1 MDRNFCPAASRG
13 LRQSQSALRWT
24 SAARQ
29 RIGGPAGERR
39 GGIAMTSAVDRP
51 ADLDAYFSDAASWD
65 MDRVEQARRNT
76 RTAWRTAVAA
86 VVCALAAM
94 AAVTLLLPLKRVDP
108 YLIRVDSSTGVV
120 DVVPIYAGQSPVDEA
135 VTRYFLTHYISTC
148 ERFTLATAE
157 SDYEECGAFHGAQLN
172 QSWYAR
178 WNPNNPQSPLNV
190 HKDGSVVSAQ
200 VESVSFFKRAN
211 GVADL
216 AQVRYL
222 KAERSAIGA
231 QQRFTHW
238 IATIEYAYA
247 APSADPKI
255 RRWNP
260 LGFKLLDFVAEPE
273 VLGEPAVTTGA
284 AAAAAAPAAAKA
296 GVP

>member
-1 MDRNFCPAASRG
+1 
-13 LRQSQSALRWT
+13 
-24 SAARQ
+24 
-29 RIGGPAGERR
+29 
-39 GGIAMTSAVDRP
+39 MTSAGDRP
-51 ADLDAYFSDAASWD
+51 ADLGAYFSDAASWD
-65 MDRVEQARRNT
+65 MDRVEQARRST
-76 RTAWRTAVAA
+76 RTAWRTAAAA
-86 VVCALAAM
+86 VICALSAM
-94 AAVTLLLPLKRVDP
+94 AALALLLPLKRIDP
-108 YLIRVDSSTGVV
+108 YLIRVDSSTGIV
-120 DVVPIYAGQSPVDEA
+120 DVVPMYTGQAPLDEA
-135 VTRYFLTHYISTC
+135 VTRYFLAHYISTC

-172 QSWYAR
+172 QSWYAL
-178 WNPNNPQSPLNV
+178 WNPNNPRSPLNV

-222 KAERSAIGA
+222 KAERSAMGA

-238 IATIEYAYA
+238 IATMEYAYA

-260 LGFKLLDFVAEPE
+260 LGFRLLDFVTEPE
-273 VLGEPAVTTGA
+273 VMSEPAVTAGSA
-284 AAAAAAPAAAKA
+284 AATAAPAAAKA
-296 GVP
+296 AAP

>member
-1 MDRNFCPAASRG
+1 
-13 LRQSQSALRWT
+13 
-24 SAARQ
+24 
-29 RIGGPAGERR
+29 
-39 GGIAMTSAVDRP
+39 MTSAVDRP

-65 MDRVEQARRNT
+65 MDRLEQARRNT
-76 RTAWRTAVAA
+76 RTAWLTAVAA
-86 VVCALAAM
+86 VVCALVAM
-94 AAVTLLLPLKRVDP
+94 AAVALLLPLKRIDP

-120 DVVPIYAGQSPVDEA
+120 DVVPIYVGQSPLDEA
-135 VTRYFLTHYISTC
+135 VTRYFLTHYISIC

-200 VESVSFFKRAN
+200 VESVSFLKRAN

-222 KAERSAIGA
+222 KAERPAIGA

-238 IATIEYAYA
+238 IATIQYAYA
-247 APSADPKI
+247 APSADPTI

-260 LGFKLLDFVAEPE
+260 LGFRLLDFVTEPE
-273 VLGEPAVTTGA
+273 VLGEPAVATGA
-284 AAAAAAPAAAKA
+284 STAAAAPAATKS

>member
-1 MDRNFCPAASRG
+1 MDRNFRPAVPRG
-13 LRQSQSALRWT
+13 LCQSQSALRRT
-24 SAARQ
+24 TATGQ
-29 RIGGPAGERR
+29 RVGGPAGERR
-39 GGIAMTSAVDRP
+39 SDIAMTSAVDRP

-65 MDRVEQARRNT
+65 MDRVEQARRNS

-86 VVCALAAM
+86 VICALAAM
-94 AAVTLLLPLKRVDP
+94 TAVTVLLPLKRVDP

-135 VTRYFLTHYISTC
+135 VTRYFLTHYISIC

-172 QSWYAR
+172 QGWYAR

-260 LGFKLLDFVAEPE
+260 LGFRLLDFVTEPE
-273 VLGEPAVTTGA
+273 VLGEPGVATGT

-296 GVP
+296 GIP

>member
-1 MDRNFCPAASRG
+1 M
-13 LRQSQSALRWT
+13 T
-24 SAARQ
+24 SAA
-29 RIGGPAGERR
+29 
-39 GGIAMTSAVDRP
+39 DRH

-65 MDRVEQARRNT
+65 MDRVEQARRST
-76 RTAWRTAVAA
+76 RTAWRTAAA
-86 VVCALAAM
+86 AAVCALAAM
-94 AAVTLLLPLKRVDP
+94 AAVALLLPLKRVDP

-120 DVVPIYAGQSPVDEA
+120 DVVPIYAGQGPVDAA
-135 VTRYFLTHYISTC
+135 VTRYFLTPYISIC
-148 ERFTLATAE
+148 ERFTSATAE

-172 QSWYAR
+172 QSWYAL

-200 VESVSFFKRAN
+200 VESVSFFKRAS
-211 GVADL
+211 GLADL

-231 QQRFTHW
+231 QQRFSHW

-247 APSADPKI
+247 APSADPKV

-273 VLGEPAVTTGA
+273 VMSEPAVNTGA
-284 AAAAAAPAAAKA
+284 AAAAAAPTAAKA
-296 GVP
+296 ATP

>member
-1 MDRNFCPAASRG
+1 M
-13 LRQSQSALRWT
+13 T
-24 SAARQ
+24 SAANR
-29 RIGGPAGERR
+29 
-39 GGIAMTSAVDRP
+39 S

-94 AAVTLLLPLKRVDP
+94 AAVALLLPLKRVDP

-135 VTRYFLTHYISTC
+135 VTRYFLTHYISIC

-260 LGFKLLDFVAEPE
+260 LGFRLLDFVTEPE

-284 AAAAAAPAAAKA
+284 AAAAVAPAAAKA
-296 GVP
+296 GAP